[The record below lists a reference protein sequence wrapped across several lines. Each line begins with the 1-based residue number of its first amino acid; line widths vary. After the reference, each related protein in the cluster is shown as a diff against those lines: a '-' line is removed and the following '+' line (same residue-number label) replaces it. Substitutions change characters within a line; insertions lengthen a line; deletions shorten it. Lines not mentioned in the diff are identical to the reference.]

1 MSTGGSAGGRFG
13 LQALYPAVGRPYRI
27 RGEVVATVETVT
39 LIAAVVA
46 ALGGLGAAWI
56 AARASSKQIEAAK
69 DEGELTRRHADELA
83 RRAQLQANIDRY
95 TERALS
101 GNHEQALHAVLQLES
116 MAENAELDE
125 MQESAIYAALD
136 IAHQRKFAELDSDN
150 PPQLPGHAEP
160 LEQREDSA

>member
-46 ALGGLGAAWI
+46 ALGGLGSAWI

-69 DEGELTRRHADELA
+69 NEGELTRRHADE
-83 RRAQLQANIDRY
+83 
-95 TERALS
+95 
-101 GNHEQALHAVLQLES
+101 
-116 MAENAELDE
+116 
-125 MQESAIYAALD
+125 
-136 IAHQRKFAELDSDN
+136 
-150 PPQLPGHAEP
+150 
-160 LEQREDSA
+160 